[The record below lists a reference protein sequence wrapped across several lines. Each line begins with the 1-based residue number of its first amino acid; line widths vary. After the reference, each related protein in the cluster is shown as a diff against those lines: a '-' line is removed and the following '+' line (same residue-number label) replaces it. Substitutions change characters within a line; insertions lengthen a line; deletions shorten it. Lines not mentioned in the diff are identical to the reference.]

1 MTSQEIA
8 EAGEAER
15 LHQRMSR
22 FDLCDRAGVTQTGLW
37 KLLTGNQKS
46 GGYFN
51 TLALLCEAVGLEIV
65 IRKKEADTDGMGKD
79 R

>member
-8 EAGEAER
+8 EAVEAER
-15 LHQRMSR
+15 VHQRMSR
-22 FDLCDRAGVTQTGLW
+22 FELCYRAGVTQTGLW
-37 KLLTGNQKS
+37 KLLSGCQKT
-46 GGYFN
+46 GGYYN
-51 TLALLCEAVGLEIV
+51 TLSLLCEAVGLEIV